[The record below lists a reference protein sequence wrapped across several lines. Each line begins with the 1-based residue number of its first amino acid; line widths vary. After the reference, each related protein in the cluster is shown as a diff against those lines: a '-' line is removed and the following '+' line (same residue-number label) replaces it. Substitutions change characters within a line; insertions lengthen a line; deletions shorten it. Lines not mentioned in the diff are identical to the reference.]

1 MDENSFQRIRNI
13 ISKHPRKHRSSWSQ
27 LTNKQFLDQIEVDQH
42 YDPVKV
48 EKYGQLVKDFL
59 EVHVECINYI
69 ESKIFLIKI
78 CNNKRQLKISSVDC
92 FWRRGD

>member
-13 ISKHPRKHRSSWSQ
+13 ISKHPRKHQSSWSQ
-27 LTNKQFLDQIEVDQH
+27 LTNKQILDQIEVDQH

-59 EVHVECINYI
+59 EVHVKCFNYI
-69 ESKIFLIKI
+69 ESKILRYTMK
-78 CNNKRQLKISSVDC
+78 NYN
-92 FWRRGD
+92 

>member
-13 ISKHPRKHRSSWSQ
+13 ISKHPRKHQSSWSQ

-42 YDPVKV
+42 YDPIKV

-59 EVHVECINYI
+59 EVHLKCINHI
-69 ESKIFLIKI
+69 ESKIQA
-78 CNNKRQLKISSVDC
+78 N
-92 FWRRGD
+92 